1 MIGENPTRNDMKIKH
16 SFFIQLTLKTNLR
29 KNQATLYM
37 YLSQMALQKVF
48 QNYQIVFVCEK
59 EGKIV
64 PQNNVTYVTSAP
76 TNNNSWLRHCYGVRT
91 LGILHCLDMKVLCTI

>member
-1 MIGENPTRNDMKIKH
+1 
-16 SFFIQLTLKTNLR
+16 
-29 KNQATLYM
+29 M
-37 YLSQMALQKVF
+37 YLSQIAMKKVF

-76 TNNNSWLRHCYGVRT
+76 TNNNSWLRLCNGRPALPGHESNVHYINVRAPF
-91 LGILHCLDMKVLCTI
+91 VNN